1 MASSRSKR
9 SIVGGRHLP
18 RALAGNIHAAIAR
31 GGLRARV
38 GRLADM
44 PIAHAG
50 RVDLEAVGDALFF
63 GDAAEHAFGHGRA
76 ADIAETDEQ
85 ETMLCHAG

>member
-1 MASSRSKR
+1 MASIKIEAA
-9 SIVGGRHLP
+9 IVRGRDLP
-18 RALAGNIHAAIAR
+18 RALAGDVDAAVLG

-44 PIAHAG
+44 PIAEPG
-50 RVDLEAVGDALFF
+50 RVDLEAVEHALVL
-63 GDAAEHAFGHGRA
+63 GDAAEHALGHGRA

-85 ETMLCHAG
+85 ETVLCHAG